1 LRSVFDCQ
9 LQITNYK
16 FMADVNLIVDG
27 KKVTA
32 PAGTLLIEA
41 CKSAGIEV
49 PSFCYY
55 PGLSLCGA
63 CRMCVVKIEKMPK
76 LQTACTTVV
85 GEGMIVTTE
94 SDEVRQARKGTVEIL
109 LGNHPLDCP
118 VCDAGGE
125 CELQD
130 MTFSYGASESRF
142 TEAKNHKEELQWS
155 PVVYFDRPRC
165 IMCFRCVRVC
175 GEGMDVWALGV
186 QNRGVSSIIAPN
198 ISAPDQDAHL
208 DCEECGMCI
217 DICPVGALTSGAY
230 RYKTRPWE
238 MHHVGTICTHCGDGC
253 KTTLGVRQ
261 CETGAEIVRG
271 DNRDKSGINGDFLCV
286 KGRYAFDFV
295 HHADR
300 LTEPLI
306 RKNGKL
312 MPATWEDAF
321 ELIGK
326 RFREVRD
333 EVNNGSH
340 GGSAIGVIG
349 SNRTTNEENYLL
361 SKFARVVLKT
371 NNVDH
376 HRTADYP
383 ALAAALHGKP
393 GKTASMRDVL
403 NAPAILLI
411 GNDPTNQHPLLAWQI
426 RTNVRLR
433 HAKLYVIN
441 SAPIKLRRQA
451 AGFGLLPPG
460 VEAKAV
466 GFFAGDDS
474 LLDSLVSDGTSRDAW
489 IALRERIRAEQNLVI
504 AFGSE
509 VRGHD
514 IAKLAE
520 FAATLTGAKLI
531 CLGDYANSRGASEMG
546 LYPDLLPGYEPLSET
561 VRFQQE
567 WGKLPAEKGLSLPEM
582 MEAAK
587 AGKLKALYVVGSNP
601 VGRLGVDPFALAKAF
616 VVVQDM
622 FLTETATIADV
633 ILPAAN
639 AYEKTG
645 TYTNTCGD
653 LQLVKKAGEVSNT
666 KPDFEMI
673 VRIADAMGCDVSGL
687 VPFGSGTHSDMGQTR
702 GAQSGEA
709 DRHAVWLEAHNL
721 EPKMTPF
728 DPMAILD
735 EVQRVVAG
743 YDVSRVNLLAG
754 TDQHLEIAESGAS
767 LIQDPELIVPANDDL
782 FSSGTLGRYSKTL
795 NSVIEN
801 KSAVPEVAAD

>member
-1 LRSVFDCQ
+1 
-9 LQITNYK
+9 
-16 FMADVNLIVDG
+16 MPDVTLTVDG
-27 KKVTA
+27 KKITA
-32 PAGTLLIEA
+32 PAGSLLIEA
-41 CKSAGIEV
+41 CKNVGIEV

-55 PGLSLCGA
+55 PGLSLQGA

-76 LQTACTTVV
+76 LQTACTTTVT
-85 GEGMIVTTE
+85 EGMIVSTD
-94 SDEVRQARKGTVEIL
+94 SDDVRQARKAMVELL

-130 MTFSYGASESRF
+130 MTFSYGASESKY
-142 TEAKNHKEELQWS
+142 TEAKNHREEQQWS

-165 IMCFRCVRVC
+165 ILCYRCVRIC

-186 QNRGVSSIIAPN
+186 QNRGAGSIIAPN
-198 ISAPDQDAHL
+198 QSDHL
-208 DCEECGMCI
+208 ECEECGMCI

-238 MHHVGTICTHCGDGC
+238 MKHVGTICTHCGDGC
-253 KTTLGVRQ
+253 KTTLGVRR
-261 CETGAEIVRG
+261 CDTGMEIVRG

-286 KGRYAFDFV
+286 KGRYAFDFA
-295 HHADR
+295 HHKDR
-300 LTEPLI
+300 LTQPLV
-306 RKNGKL
+306 RRNGKL
-312 MPATWEDAF
+312 TPATWEEAF

-333 EVNNGSH
+333 DVNKESH
-340 GGSAIGVIG
+340 GGSAIGVVG

-433 HAKLYVIN
+433 RAKLYVIN
-441 SAPIKLRRQA
+441 SAPIKLRKQG
-451 AGFGLLPPG
+451 AGFGLLPAG
-460 VEAKAV
+460 SEAKAV
-466 GFFAGDDS
+466 AFMAGDDS
-474 LLDSLVSDGTSRDAW
+474 QLDSLVSDITNRDTW
-489 IALRERIRAEQNLVI
+489 IALREKIRGEQNMVV

-509 VRGHD
+509 LRGHD
-514 IAKLAE
+514 IGKLVGFISGLA
-520 FAATLTGAKLI
+520 GAKLI
-531 CLGDYANSRGASEMG
+531 CLGDYSNSRGASEMG
-546 LYPDLLPGYEPLSET
+546 LYPDLLPGYEPIAT
-561 VRFQQE
+561 AAKFQQE
-567 WGKLPAEKGLSLPEM
+567 WGALPSEKGLSLPEM

-587 AGKLKALYVVGSNP
+587 NGKLKALYVVGSNP
-601 VGRLGVDPFALAKAF
+601 VGRLGIDPFALSKTF

-633 ILPAAN
+633 VLPAAN
-639 AYEKTG
+639 AYEKEG

-653 LQLVKKAGEVSNT
+653 LQLVKKAGEVSDT

-673 VRIADAMGCDVSGL
+673 VRIADAMGFEVRGL
-687 VPFGSGTHSDMGQTR
+687 VPFGGGTHSDMGQTR

-754 TDQHLEIAESGAS
+754 DDQHLEIAESGAS
-767 LIQDPELIVPANDDL
+767 AMQNPDLISPANDDL

-795 NSVIEN
+795 NSVFEN
-801 KSAVPEVAAD
+801 KSAESEVAAD

>member
-1 LRSVFDCQ
+1 
-9 LQITNYK
+9 
-16 FMADVNLIVDG
+16 MADVTLTVDG
-27 KKVTA
+27 KKITA
-32 PAGTLLIEA
+32 PAGSLLIEA

-55 PGLSLCGA
+55 PGLSLQGA

-76 LQTACTTVV
+76 LQTACTTGVT
-85 GEGMIVTTE
+85 EGMIVSTD
-94 SDEVRQARKGTVEIL
+94 SDEVRQARKAMVELL

-130 MTFSYGASESRF
+130 MTFSYGAHESKF
-142 TEAKNHKEELQWS
+142 VEIKNHREEQQWS

-165 IMCFRCVRVC
+165 ILCYRCVRVC

-198 ISAPDQDAHL
+198 QEDHL
-208 DCEECGMCI
+208 ECEECGMCI

-238 MHHVGTICTHCGDGC
+238 MNHVGTICTHCGDGC
-253 KTTLGVRQ
+253 KTTLGVRR
-261 CETGAEIVRG
+261 CDTGMEIVRG

-286 KGRYAFDFV
+286 KGRYAFDFA
-295 HHADR
+295 HHAER
-300 LTEPLI
+300 LTQPLV

-312 MPATWEDAF
+312 TPATWEEAF
-321 ELIGK
+321 ELIGTG
-326 RFREVRD
+326 FREARD
-333 EVNNGSH
+333 GVEG
-340 GGSAIGVIG
+340 GGSIGVIG

-376 HRTADYP
+376 HRTADFP

-393 GKTASMRDVL
+393 GKTAAMRDVL

-433 HAKLYVIN
+433 RAKLYVVN

-451 AGFGLLPPG
+451 AGFGLLPAG
-460 VEAKAV
+460 AEAKAV
-466 GFFAGDDS
+466 AFLGGDDS
-474 LLDSLVSDGTSRDAW
+474 QLDSLVTDGTTRDAW
-489 IALRERIRAEQNLVI
+489 IALRDKIRAEQNMVI

-509 VRGHD
+509 LRGAD
-514 IAKLAE
+514 VEKLVS

-546 LYPDLLPGYEPLSET
+546 LCPDLLPGYEPVAS
-561 VRFQQE
+561 VGRFQKE
-567 WGKLPAEKGLSLPEM
+567 WGSLPAAQGLSLPEM
-582 MEAAK
+582 FDAAK
-587 AGKLKALYVVGSNP
+587 GGKLKALYVVGSNP
-601 VGRLGVDPFALAKAF
+601 VGRLIVDPFILAKTF
-616 VVVQDM
+616 LVVQEM
-622 FLTETATIADV
+622 FLTETAAIADV
-633 ILPAAN
+633 VLPAAN

-653 LQLVKKAGEVSNT
+653 LQLVKKAGEVSDT

-673 VRIADAMGCDVSGL
+673 VRIADAMGFDVRGL

-735 EVQRVVAG
+735 EIQRVVAG

-754 TDQHLEIAESGAS
+754 NDQHLEVADAGVS
-767 LIQDPELIVPANDDL
+767 LVQKSELIAPANDDL

-795 NSVIEN
+795 NSVFEN
-801 KSAVPEVAAD
+801 KSADTEVAAD

>member
-1 LRSVFDCQ
+1 
-9 LQITNYK
+9 
-16 FMADVNLIVDG
+16 MADTPQIVTLTVDG

-32 PAGTLLIEA
+32 PAGSLLIEA
-41 CKSAGIEV
+41 CKTAGIEV

-55 PGLSLCGA
+55 PGLSLQGA
-63 CRMCVVKIEKMPK
+63 CRMCVVKVEKMPK
-76 LQTACTTVV
+76 LQTACTTGVT
-85 GEGMIVTTE
+85 EGMIVSTD
-94 SDEVRQARKGTVEIL
+94 SDEVRQARKAMVELL

-130 MTFSYGASESRF
+130 MTFSYGAAESKF
-142 TEAKNHKEELQWS
+142 IEAKNHRDEQQWS

-165 IMCFRCVRVC
+165 ILCYRCVRVC
-175 GEGMDVWALGV
+175 GEGMDVWALGI
-186 QNRGVSSIIAPN
+186 QNRAVGSVIAPN
-198 ISAPDQDAHL
+198 QEDHL

-238 MHHVGTICTHCGDGC
+238 MTHVGTTCTHCGDGC
-253 KTTLGVRQ
+253 KTTLGVRRS
-261 CETGAEIVRG
+261 ETGMEIVRG
-271 DNRDKSGINGDFLCV
+271 DNRDKSGINGDFLCI
-286 KGRYAFDFV
+286 KGRYAFDFA
-295 HHADR
+295 HHPER
-300 LTEPLI
+300 LAQPLI

-312 MPATWEDAF
+312 TPATWEEAF
-321 ELIGK
+321 ALIGQ

-333 EVNNGSH
+333 QNG
-340 GGSAIGVIG
+340 GNAIGVIG

-376 HRTADYP
+376 HRTADFP
-383 ALAAALHGKP
+383 ALAAALNGKP

-403 NAPAILLI
+403 NAPAMLVI

-433 HAKLYVIN
+433 RAKLYIIN

-451 AGFGLLPPG
+451 TAFGLLTAG
-460 VEAKAV
+460 AEAKAV
-466 GFFAGDDS
+466 AFLAGDDS
-474 LLDSLVSDGTSRDAW
+474 LLDALVSEDMTRDAW
-489 IALRERIRAEQNLVI
+489 IALRETIRGEQKLVVI
-504 AFGSE
+504 FGSE
-509 VRGHD
+509 LRGRD
-514 IAKLAE
+514 LEKLVS
-520 FAATLTGAKLI
+520 FAATLTEAKLI

-546 LYPDLLPGYEPLSET
+546 LYPDLLPGYEPLANPQT
-561 VRFQQE
+561 FQQE
-567 WGKLPAEKGLSLPEM
+567 WGKLPTEKGLSLPEM
-582 MEAAK
+582 VEAAK

-601 VGRLGVDPFALAKAF
+601 VGRFGIDPFALSKTF

-622 FLTETATIADV
+622 FLTETANIADV
-633 ILPAAN
+633 VLPAAN

-645 TYTNTCGD
+645 SYTNTCGD
-653 LQLVKKAGEVSNT
+653 LQLGKKAGEVTDAKS
-666 KPDFEMI
+666 DFEMI
-673 VRIADAMGCDVSGL
+673 VRVADAMGFDVHGL
-687 VPFGSGTHSDMGQTR
+687 VPFGGGTHSDMGQSR

-743 YDVSRVNLLAG
+743 YDVSRANLLAG
-754 TDQHLEIAESGAS
+754 NDQHLEIAESGAS
-767 LIQDPELIVPANDDL
+767 AMQPPELIVPSNDDL

-795 NSVIEN
+795 NAVCEN
-801 KSAVPEVAAD
+801 KSADVEVAAD